1 MESLRRLLFF
11 IYMSST
17 IGTDTELSA
26 VNSILGSIGQA
37 PLTTLDMANPEVGY
51 VFNILRE
58 ARIDTLNE
66 GWVFNR
72 EEEVTLSPDVT
83 TKYITFP
90 ADALRI
96 DLSNNQHDRTMS
108 LVKREGKLY
117 DKVQKKYTFDSAI
130 KADIVRV
137 YEFEDIPSV
146 FQRYITYRAST
157 RAATQLVSNPQL
169 VTLLA
174 QQEALARAA
183 CMEYECNQGD
193 HNILGF
199 PPNTVYNTYQPYR
212 GLMR

>member
-1 MESLRRLLFF
+1 
-11 IYMSST
+11 MSST

>member
-1 MESLRRLLFF
+1 
-11 IYMSST
+11 MSST

-37 PLTTLDMANPEVGY
+37 PLTTLDMTNPEVSY
-51 VFNILRE
+51 VYNIFRE
-58 ARIDTLNE
+58 SLIDIQNE

-72 EEEVTLSPDVT
+72 EENVPLSPETDG
-83 TKYITFP
+83 TKYILWP

-96 DLSNNQHDRTMS
+96 DITGNQYDRSSNI
-108 LVKREGKLY
+108 VKRAGKLY
-117 DKVQKKYTFDSAI
+117 DKVLKKFEFDQMI
-130 KADIVRV
+130 YVDIVRV

-169 VTLLA
+169 VQLLG

-183 CMEYECNQGD
+183 CMEFECNQGD
-193 HNILGF
+193 HNFMGF
-199 PPNTVYNTYQPYR
+199 PDNTNYITYQPYQALR
-212 GLMR
+212 R

>member
-1 MESLRRLLFF
+1 
-11 IYMSST
+11 MSST

-37 PLTTLDMANPEVGY
+37 PLTTLDMTNPEVSY
-51 VFNILRE
+51 VYNIFRE
-58 ARIDTLNE
+58 SLIDVQNE

-72 EEEVTLSPDVT
+72 EENVPLSPDST
-83 TKYITFP
+83 TKYIDWP

-96 DLSNNQHDRTMS
+96 DVTGNQYDRSMNV
-108 LVKREGKLY
+108 VKRANKLY
-117 DKVQKKYTFDSAI
+117 DKVLKKFEFDQTI
-130 KADIVRV
+130 YVDIVRV

-169 VTLLA
+169 VQLLA
-174 QQEALARAA
+174 QQEGLARAA

-193 HNILGF
+193 NNFMGF
-199 PPNTVYNTYQPYR
+199 PDNTNYITYQPYQALR
-212 GLMR
+212 R

>member
-1 MESLRRLLFF
+1 
-11 IYMSST
+11 MSST

-37 PLTTLDMANPEVGY
+37 PLTTLDMTNPEVSY
-51 VFNILRE
+51 VYNIFRE
-58 ARIDTLNE
+58 SLIDVQNE

-72 EEEVTLSPDVT
+72 EENVPLSPDST
-83 TKYITFP
+83 TKYIDWP

-96 DLSNNQHDRTMS
+96 DVTGNQYDRSMNV
-108 LVKREGKLY
+108 VKRASKLY
-117 DKVQKKYTFDSAI
+117 DKVLKKFEFDQTI
-130 KADIVRV
+130 YVDIVRV

-169 VTLLA
+169 VQLLS
-174 QQEALARAA
+174 QQEGLARAA

-193 HNILGF
+193 NNFMGF
-199 PPNTVYNTYQPYR
+199 PDNTNYITYQPYQALR
-212 GLMR
+212 R